1 MKRSPAK
8 KMRKMR
14 DHRPTNPEMLNTI
27 SYLKRAGRQHQTPL
41 WLTVASFLGK
51 SRRTRIVL
59 NLGQVSRLANAVD
72 VIVVPGKVLGSGIP
86 KEKLTVAAFKFS
98 PRALVKIE
106 KAGGRCIPFSR
117 LVEENPHGTKVRLL
131 R

>member
-1 MKRSPAK
+1 
-8 KMRKMR
+8 MR

-59 NLGQVSRLANAVD
+59 NLGQVSKLAKAGD
-72 VIVVPGKVLGSGIP
+72 VIVVPGNVLGSGIP

-98 PRALVKIE
+98 PIALVKIE
-106 KAGGRCIPFSR
+106 NAGGRCIPLFR
-117 LVEENPHGTKVRLL
+117 LIEENPQGTNVRLL

>member
-1 MKRSPAK
+1 
-8 KMRKMR
+8 
-14 DHRPTNPEMLNTI
+14 MLNTI
-27 SYLKRAGRQHQTPL
+27 SYLKRAGRQHQAPI

-51 SRRTRIVL
+51 SRRNRIVL
-59 NLGQVSRLANAVD
+59 NLGQVSRLAKPGD
-72 VIVVPGKVLGSGIP
+72 VIAVPGKVLGSGDA

-98 PRALVKIE
+98 PKALVKIE

-117 LVEENPHGTKVRLL
+117 LIEENPQGTNVRLL

>member
-1 MKRSPAK
+1 
-8 KMRKMR
+8 MR

-59 NLGQVSRLANAVD
+59 NLGQVSRLDKPGD
-72 VIVVPGKVLGSGIP
+72 VIVVPGKGRGSGIP
-86 KEKLTVAAFKFS
+86 TGKLTIAAFHF
-98 PRALVKIE
+98 PQRTRGQIE
-106 KAGGRCIPFSR
+106 EAGGRATPA
-117 LVEENPHGTKVRLL
+117 VR
-131 R
+131 

>member
-1 MKRSPAK
+1 
-8 KMRKMR
+8 MR

-27 SYLKRAGRQHQTPL
+27 SYLKRAGRQHQAPL

-59 NLGQVSRLANAVD
+59 NLGQVSRLAKAGD

-86 KEKLTVAAFKFS
+86 KEKHMIAQNGRRPHTAKVVGSNPSRPTTKSSEPARKRMVEW
-98 PRALVKIE
+98 PR
-106 KAGGRCIPFSR
+106 
-117 LVEENPHGTKVRLL
+117 
-131 R
+131 